1 MNMNKP
7 IREGFVAEEEKDKQ
21 PRAAPPPHMEDPL
34 PPEPEKAK
42 EKWPVVVKLMHK
54 EITGNNGEMLDRLEF
69 RQPRGGD
76 INRYGNPCR
85 VNQEG
90 DVVIDERKMHY
101 VMSALCGV
109 LPPLLEAMD
118 PRDWNSCAYRLRDF
132 FLPDLRGWL

>member
-1 MNMNKP
+1 MNKP
-7 IREGFVAEEEKDKQ
+7 VREGFVVEEDTKLK
-21 PRAAPPPHMEDPL
+21 AAPPPHMEN
-34 PPEPEKAK
+34 PPEEIEVKK
-42 EKWPVVVKLMHK
+42 EKWPITVRLMHK
-54 EITGNNGEMLDRLEF
+54 NIMDNQGAQIDRLEF

-85 VNQEG
+85 VNQDG

-109 LPPLLEAMD
+109 LPPLLEELD

-132 FLPDLRGWL
+132 FLPDLRGWQ